1 MVEKIDGASKI
12 MRNKSPRQ
20 IKNDQRRFMSLVV
33 SQAKLLVAHQNA
45 VCALKTAGL
54 LCQHMLATKTMNEHD
69 NQCYTTFLVK
79 LHTALTTLV
88 QNKNMIDL
96 RVLDL
101 LPNGSMVRAFEKMKV
116 RRMSEF
122 LATPLSQ
129 MVSVAGMKL
138 PLYIQYMH
146 PEFVPPPTKR
156 KSHKARK

>member
-1 MVEKIDGASKI
+1 MTKQKT
-12 MRNKSPRQ
+12 PRQ

-33 SQAKLLVAHQNA
+33 SQAKLLVAHKNA
-45 VCALKTAGL
+45 VCALKTSGL
-54 LCQHMLATKTMNEHD
+54 LCQYMLATKTMSESD
-69 NQCYTTFLVK
+69 NQSYTTFLVK

-88 QNKNMIDL
+88 KNKNMIDI
-96 RVLDL
+96 RVLDF
-101 LPNGSMVRAFEKMKV
+101 LPNGSMVRAFEEMKI

-146 PEFVPPPTKR
+146 PEFVPPATKR
-156 KSHKARK
+156 KSH